1 MKRHYYS
8 LSVRLGLQ
16 SIASRVVP
24 QTADEIDAINY
35 IHERQRDHVAKM
47 RRLAQGRAEGRAR
60 VVPVAP
66 QARADVPGKPGA
78 SDSTGGNDDT

>member
-16 SIASRVVP
+16 SIASRIVP
-24 QTADEIDAINY
+24 QTADEIDALDY
-35 IHERQRDHVAKM
+35 IRERQVNHLAKM
-47 RRLAQGRAEGRAR
+47 RRLAQGRAESRAR

-78 SDSTGGNDDT
+78 SDSNGEER